1 MLANTF
7 VALISGLLTSV
18 SFNFSCLSFFIW
30 FGLFPLFT
38 LLYRT
43 KNAPIYFFIA
53 GFIQYLT
60 TIFWI
65 SFVSKLGFILL
76 SLYLAIYWFIFG
88 HLSLYFI
95 RSKYAIFVL
104 PALWVILEFIKENI
118 LGGFGWVNFA
128 YSQYK
133 NLFLIQIS
141 DILGAKSISF
151 LIVMV
156 NFLIFFSLHNKKIVL
171 KEFLYTI
178 FILIIVIIYSLFRL
192 KTLDSSFTVKLTVI
206 QPNIHQE
213 IKWDVNSQDF
223 IIERLKELGNRA
235 GENTLLLYPEA
246 SWPKVI
252 DMRGRYQ
259 IEEIS
264 DNLNRDALIGVVID
278 EEGCFYNSAILIDK
292 EGNIKGLYRKIKL
305 VPFGEYVPFRKLLGF
320 IDVLNTLGDISRGKE
335 VYIFNYKDRKFG
347 TIICFEDTF
356 PILVSTFSKRSDFLV
371 NITNDAW
378 FRGEP
383 EASQHFSIMTFRAIE
398 NRISIVRS
406 ANTGISGYVD
416 FLGRASKLNV
426 NGKEVFTEG
435 LSSFELPL
443 NSKRSIYNRLGEFFV
458 GICGLIVLGASM
470 GNKIGGKYG
479 VKVGDS
485 KN

>member
-7 VALISGLLTSV
+7 VASLSGLLTSA
-18 SFNFSCLSFFIW
+18 SFNFSYLSFFIW

-43 KNAPIYFFIA
+43 KNAPLYFFIA
-53 GFIQYLT
+53 GFVHYLT
-60 TIFWI
+60 ILFWI

-76 SLYLAIYWFIFG
+76 AIYLAIYWFIFG
-88 HLSLYFI
+88 QLSLYFI

-141 DILGAKSISF
+141 DLLGAKSISF

-192 KTLDSSFTVKLTVI
+192 KTLDSSCTVKLTVI
-206 QPNIHQE
+206 QPNILQE
-213 IKWDVNSQDF
+213 IKWDIKSQDF
-223 IIERLKELGNRA
+223 IIERLKELGKKAIND
-235 GENTLLLYPEA
+235 TLLLYPEA
-246 SWPKVI
+246 SWPKII
-252 DMRGRYQ
+252 DIREDYQ
-259 IEEIS
+259 IGEII
-264 DNLNRDALIGVVID
+264 DNLDRDVLIGAVIED
-278 EEGCFYNSAILIDK
+278 DGYLYNSALLIDK

-320 IDVLNTLGDISRGKE
+320 IDVLNTLGDMSAGKE
-335 VYIFNYKDRKFG
+335 LYIFNYKDRKFG

-356 PILVSTFSKRSDFLV
+356 PLLVLAFSKRSDFLV

-383 EASQHFSIMTFRAIE
+383 EASQHFSIMTFRAI
-398 NRISIVRS
+398 
-406 ANTGISGYVD
+406 
-416 FLGRASKLNV
+416 
-426 NGKEVFTEG
+426 
-435 LSSFELPL
+435 
-443 NSKRSIYNRLGEFFV
+443 
-458 GICGLIVLGASM
+458 
-470 GNKIGGKYG
+470 
-479 VKVGDS
+479 
-485 KN
+485 